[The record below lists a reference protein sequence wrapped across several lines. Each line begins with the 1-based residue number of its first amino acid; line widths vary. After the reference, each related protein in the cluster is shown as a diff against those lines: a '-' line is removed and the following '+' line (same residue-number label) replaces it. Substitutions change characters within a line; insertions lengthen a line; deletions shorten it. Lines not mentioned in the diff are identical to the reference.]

1 MSAFVSRDYSLVG
14 PEAEKAVAA
23 GLASAKWYSPPI
35 TRAELKELMRR
46 DDGPAIRD
54 TLIWFAALIVSGGL
68 GFWFWGSWAAVPFFS
83 SMACFTARPPTA
95 AGTSAATAPPS
106 RRNG

>member
-1 MSAFVSRDYSLVG
+1 MSVAITRDYSLVG

-23 GLASAKWYSPPI
+23 GLASAKWYTPPI
-35 TRAELKELMRR
+35 TRAEVKELMRR

-54 TLIWFAALIVSGGL
+54 TLIWFAAFIVSGGL
-68 GFWFWGSWAAVPFFS
+68 GYYFWGAGPQFRSLSFMAFS
-83 SMACFTARPPTA
+83 TALRPTA
-95 AGTSAATAPPS
+95 AGTSAAIAPPS